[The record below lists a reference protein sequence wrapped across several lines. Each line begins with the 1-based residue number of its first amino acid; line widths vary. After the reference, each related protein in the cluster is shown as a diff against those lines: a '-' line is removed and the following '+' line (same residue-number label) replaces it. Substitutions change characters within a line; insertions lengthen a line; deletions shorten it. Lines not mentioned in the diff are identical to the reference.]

1 MNANMSQPVL
11 LNFERHGRLRLSDSK
26 DFTSHKAETFVP
38 VVFQEFYVLATEFPL
53 VFVRNKQTG
62 DFVPGAMMG
71 LSEGVNLYC
80 QTSEWQ
86 PIFIPNTFILAPLSV
101 SQLDPNSDKADISI
115 DEQSP
120 LLSETVGEPLYQIDG
135 LATDYLKK
143 RIDHVVKV
151 TKQSVQAVELCRYL
165 AEKRLFIT
173 QPLTL
178 QHTQNS
184 PKYAVEGVFMIDEE
198 ALESLNNE
206 EFQELRER
214 GLLPLIYSHLT
225 SLQQIGRLTRLQHD
239 ADLVKATS

>member
-1 MNANMSQPVL
+1 MSKPVL
-11 LNFERHGRLRLSDSK
+11 LNFEKHGTLRLSDSK
-26 DFTSHKAETFVP
+26 DFTSHKAKNFVP
-38 VVFQEFYVLATEFPL
+38 VVFQEFYALATEFPL

-71 LSEGVNLYC
+71 LNKGVNLYC

-86 PIFIPNTFILAPLSV
+86 PVFIPSTFMLAPLSV
-101 SQLDPNSDKADISI
+101 SRLEPSSDKADISI

-120 LLSETVGEPLYQIDG
+120 LLSETVGELLYQSDG

-143 RIDHVVKV
+143 RIDHAVKV
-151 TKQSVQAVELCRYL
+151 TRQSIQAVELCRYL
-165 AEKRLFIT
+165 AEKRLLVS
-173 QPLTL
+173 QSLKL

-184 PKYAVEGVFMIDEE
+184 PRYAVEGVFMIDEK
-198 ALESLNNE
+198 ALESLSNE

-225 SLQQIGRLTRLQHD
+225 SLQQIGRLTRLQHE
-239 ADLVKATS
+239 ADLAEAIG